1 MRLRVGLKM
10 VKKVLIVDD
19 EPSVLYTIKHGLE
32 GLDKDYE
39 IMCADSGD
47 KCFDL
52 LENKQIPD
60 LIILD
65 LLMPSMNGWEV
76 QKKLQTNS
84 EWRDIPIIFLT
95 AVSDEASK
103 RIGNLIGRDYIE
115 KPVKTTELKKRIDKI
130 LKA

>member
-1 MRLRVGLKM
+1 MA
-10 VKKVLIVDD
+10 KKVMVVDD

-32 GLDKDYE
+32 GLDADYE
-39 IMCADSGD
+39 VMCADSGD

-60 LIILD
+60 LIVLD
-65 LLMPSMNGWEV
+65 LLMPTMNGWEV

-84 EWRDIPIIFLT
+84 EWRGIPVVFLT
-95 AVSDEASK
+95 ATGDETSK
-103 RIGNLIGRDYIE
+103 RIGSIIGEDYIE
-115 KPVKTTELKKRIDKI
+115 KPVKITELKKRIDKI